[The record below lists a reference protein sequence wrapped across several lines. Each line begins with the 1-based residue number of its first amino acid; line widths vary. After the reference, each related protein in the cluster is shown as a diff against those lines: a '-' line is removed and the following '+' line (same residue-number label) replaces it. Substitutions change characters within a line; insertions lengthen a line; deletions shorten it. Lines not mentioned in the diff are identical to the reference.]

1 MRPHPNLG
9 HLIGGALV
17 VAMLIAVD
25 VGFFE
30 VIYYKM
36 LR

>member
-1 MRPHPNLG
+1 VRPYPNLG

-25 VGFFE
+25 VGLFE